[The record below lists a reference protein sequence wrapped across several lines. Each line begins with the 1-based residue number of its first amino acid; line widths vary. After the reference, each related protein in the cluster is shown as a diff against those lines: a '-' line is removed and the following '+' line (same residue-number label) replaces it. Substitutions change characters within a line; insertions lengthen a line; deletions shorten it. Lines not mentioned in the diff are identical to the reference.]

1 MRIAK
6 VLVPK
11 HDLILPVGGNQFHD
25 VLDVIGTA
33 TDKKVVGV
41 DMNIIPLLSS
51 HGTSAQV

>member
-51 HGTSAQV
+51 HGTDAQV